1 MSDVN
6 LGVGDGVTPVEF
18 IREFTTIST
27 YTINGGRVSLREELI
42 LVGSDQMAVIQF
54 GRFPYAR
61 KRVIGR
67 GENQRTYYEM
77 RDPNNKT
84 IFITDQEGYDTLNG
98 GGNYDTLNGG
108 GDKAVLQA

>member
-1 MSDVN
+1 MADDIKFI
-6 LGVGDGVTPVEF
+6 GDTTEKL
-18 IREFTTIST
+18 TTINT

-42 LVGSDQMAVIQF
+42 LVGSDQMAGIQF

-67 GENQRTYYEM
+67 GENQQTYYEM

-98 GGNYDTLNGG
+98 GGN
-108 GDKAVLQA
+108 KAVL